1 MAKGKKEADAEVAET
16 KKRTMKLVTKTF
28 DEIVG
33 LQRPYQ
39 IMIVKT
45 LITHLD
51 LRRDEIFEWRE
62 DY

>member
-1 MAKGKKEADAEVAET
+1 MAKGKKDADAEEAKT
-16 KKRTMKLVTKTF
+16 KKRTMSLVTKTF
-28 DEIVG
+28 DEIVE

-39 IMIVKT
+39 VMIVKT

-51 LRRDEIFEWRE
+51 LRQEEIFERR